1 MKKARKIAKEVILLP
16 STTDRERIHELDIGL
31 IGANTSQP
39 RKNFDSDHIIKLA
52 DSIRRYGIIQPL
64 TVRRIQPR
72 FGYCYEL
79 VAGER
84 RLRAAKMLGLKTV
97 PCIISE
103 VNEAISA
110 EIALVENMLRE
121 NLGMFEQ
128 AAAFAHLSQKFG
140 LKQEEIAAKMSLSQ
154 SAVANK
160 MRLLRLTPEEQTLIT
175 DAELTE
181 RHARAFL
188 RIGNK
193 QGRILAIHHVIDHE
207 LNVAETDKYITAIL
221 SHETTNLDGAKT
233 AKDKEALCNNLD
245 KYIEKLQN
253 GNDWITVN
261 RSASDTETIII
272 LTLKKEA

>member
-1 MKKARKIAKEVILLP
+1 MKKVRKISNSNVMRDSA
-16 STTDRERIHELDIGL
+16 RIHQLDIGL
-31 IGANTSQP
+31 ISANISQP
-39 RKNFDSDHIIKLA
+39 RTNFDVDQIIKLA
-52 DSIRRYGIIQPL
+52 DSIRRYGILQPL
-64 TVRRIQPR
+64 TVRKVS
-72 FGYCYEL
+72 FGYEL
-79 VAGER
+79 IAGER

-128 AAAFAHLSQKFG
+128 AAAFARLSQKYG

-160 MRLLRLTPEEQTLIT
+160 IRLLRLTPEEQLLIT
-175 DAELTE
+175 DAGLTE

-193 QGRILAIHHVIDHE
+193 QGRILAIHHVIDHT
-207 LNVAETDKYITAIL
+207 LNVAETDKYITSLL
-221 SHETTNLDGAKT
+221 SHETKVAVVR
-233 AKDKEALCNNLD
+233 DKEALCSNLD

-261 RSASDTETIII
+261 RSASETETVII
-272 LTLKKEA
+272 LTLKKDA